1 MPLSE
6 GLLLRSLS
14 VLQHKQLE
22 ILLSPL
28 AANVA
33 QLVMLV
39 ETGRDN
45 KNRLRAVFPDLSR
58 QARTLVDASERF
70 AAEVRDD

>member
-6 GLLLRSLS
+6 GLLLRSLT

-39 ETGRDN
+39 ETGRNN
-45 KNRLRAVFPDLSR
+45 KNRVKTVFPDLSR
-58 QARTLVDASERF
+58 QARVLVDASERL
-70 AAEVRDD
+70 AAEVRND